1 MTNKILELK
10 KNLRAKRKMRIR
22 DRIKGTTVR
31 PRISIFRSNKYLYA
45 QAIDDVNG
53 VTFAT
58 VDGMKLKLGNN
69 KDQAKQVAAVFAK
82 ILKDKGISSAI
93 FDRNGYLFH
102 GVVKVFADS
111 LRENGITL

>member
-10 KNLRAKRKMRIR
+10 KNLRIKRKMRIR
-22 DRIKGTTVR
+22 DKLKGTTTR

-53 VTFAT
+53 VTLAT

-69 KDQAKQVAAVFAK
+69 KDQAEQIAVVFAK
-82 ILKDKGISSAI
+82 TLKDKGISSAI

-102 GVVKVFADS
+102 GVVKAFADS